1 MPRNSLFKNWCW
13 NNIHIEK
20 NEHELLP
27 HNLYKINSKLV
38 KNLNVGAKI
47 IKHLEENLKVN
58 LPQLVFYYVFLD
70 ITPKPKQQKK
80 DQ

>member
-1 MPRNSLFKNWCW
+1 MNSYLTTY
-13 NNIHIEK
+13 I
-20 NEHELLP
+20 
-27 HNLYKINSKLV
+27 KINSKLV

-58 LPQLVFYYVFLD
+58 LPEFVFYYVFLD
-70 ITPKPKQQKK
+70 IITPKPKQQKK